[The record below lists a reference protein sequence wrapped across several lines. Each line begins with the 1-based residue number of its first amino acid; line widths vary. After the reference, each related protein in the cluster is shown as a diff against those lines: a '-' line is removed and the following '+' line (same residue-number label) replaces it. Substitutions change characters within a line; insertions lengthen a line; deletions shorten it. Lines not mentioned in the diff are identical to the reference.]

1 MAQTKLISDLVALVT
16 PNNDDLFVVVDNTTN
31 PSQSVTKKITY
42 ANLKESLQDMV
53 DLLITEGNGIS
64 AVYNDA
70 SNTITLSV
78 VGNTTTQ
85 KTIFSNSGTTVGTR
99 QELNLIPGAGV
110 TFVSADDSG
119 NDRVNW
125 TINTNTVST
134 ASGLAGSGTTYSPLS
149 GITTLGDGT
158 KQLDIR
164 ALKAGSNKLSLGLT
178 DNNQSIV
185 YDIVPGNIDIND
197 FAVGAPLAVAKGGT
211 AGTTPAT
218 ARAGINAAVAGDN
231 DDITSITGLTTPL
244 SVTQGGTD
252 GQNAQ
257 DGLYNLEGLS
267 YIANVG
273 GTGQSLIVNGKSAIA
288 GEWRGELKSIRA
300 GSAKVSVT
308 TVSNAVSVDVNA
320 DNVLNAASQNI
331 NLNGFRLTNLAD
343 PVADSDAATKGY
355 ADAVAQGLTVK
366 EATRVAS
373 TANFVGTYFNGIGT
387 VSSVN
392 VGANELTINNHGF
405 NTGERVYIDSTN
417 ALPTG
422 YASNT
427 EYFVIDTGT
436 NTIKLATDAANAA
449 SGTAIVISDTG
460 SGTITVSHTLYL
472 VAGGNGALSVDGIS
486 PSQGDRVLLKNQTTQ
501 TQNGI
506 YVVSE
511 TGDVGS
517 PTVLTRAVD
526 ANASAEL
533 SAGTFTF
540 ISEGTANGGIAYVQ
554 VTQNPILDVD
564 PIAWTVFSASSIP
577 ANTVDNTKLATMA
590 EATIKGRAAA
600 AGTGNAQDLTA
611 NQVVAIV
618 NTATDAI
625 DCGTY

>member
-53 DLLITEGNGIS
+53 DLLITEGTGIS

-78 VGNTTTQ
+78 VANTTTQ

-178 DNNQSIV
+178 DDSQSIV
-185 YDIVPGNIDIND
+185 YDVVPGNIDIND
-197 FAVGAPLAVAKGGT
+197 FAVGSPLAVAKGGT
-211 AGTTPAT
+211 AGTTPET
-218 ARAGINAAVAGDN
+218 ARNGIGAAAAGANS
-231 DDITSITGLTTPL
+231 DITSLSGMTTPL
-244 SVTQGGTD
+244 SISQGGTE

-257 DGLYNLEGLS
+257 DALFNLEGVS

-273 GTGQSLIVNGKSAIA
+273 GTGQSLVVNGKAAVA
-288 GEWRGELKSIRA
+288 GEYRSELKSIRA
-300 GSAKVSVT
+300 GSSKVTVG
-308 TVSNAVSVDVNA
+308 TVSNAVSIDVVP
-320 DNVLNAASQNI
+320 DNVLNGASQNV
-331 NLNGFRLTNLAD
+331 NFNSFRLTNVAEPIAD
-343 PVADSDAATKGY
+343 TDAATKGY

-366 EATRVAS
+366 EASRAAS
-373 TANFVGTYFNGIGT
+373 TANFVGSYFNETGT
-387 VSSVN
+387 VSSVD
-392 VGANELTINNHGF
+392 VGANELTINNHSF
-405 NTGERVYIDSTN
+405 NTGERVYISSTA

-422 YASNT
+422 YATNT

-436 NTIKLATDAANAA
+436 NTIKLADTAADAASN
-449 SGTAIVISDTG
+449 TPIVISDTG
-460 SGTITVSHTLYL
+460 SGTITVEHTLYL
-472 VAGGNGALSVDGIS
+472 VAGSNGAFSADTVTF
-486 PSQGDRVLLKNQTTQ
+486 SQGDRVLLKDQTDQ
-501 TQNGI
+501 TQNGV

-511 TGDVGS
+511 TGDGS
-517 PTVLTRAVD
+517 NPAVLTRADD

-540 ISEGTANGGIAYVQ
+540 ISEGAANGGIAYVQ
-554 VTQNPILDVD
+554 ITQNPVLDVD
-564 PIAWTVFSASSIP
+564 NIVWAVFSASSIP
-577 ANTVDNTKLATMA
+577 ANTVDNTKLSDMT
-590 EATIKGRAAA
+590 EATVKGRAAA
-600 AGTGNAQDLTA
+600 NGTGDPQDLTA
-611 NQVVAIV
+611 NQLVAIV

>member
-16 PNNDDLFVVVDNTTN
+16 PNNDDLFVIVDNTTN

-53 DLLITEGNGIS
+53 DLLITEGTGIS

-78 VGNTTTQ
+78 VANTTTQ
-85 KTIFSNSGTTVGTR
+85 RTIFTNSGTTVGTR

-158 KQLDIR
+158 KRLDIR

-178 DNNQSIV
+178 DDSQSIV
-185 YDIVPGNIDIND
+185 YDVVPSNIDIND
-197 FAVGAPLAVAKGGT
+197 FAVGSPLAVAKGGT
-211 AGTTPAT
+211 AGTTPET
-218 ARAGINAAVAGDN
+218 ARNGIGAAAAGANS
-231 DDITSITGLTTPL
+231 DITSLSGMTTAL
-244 SVTQGGTD
+244 SISQGGTD

-257 DGLYNLEGLS
+257 DALFNLEGIS
-267 YIANVG
+267 YVANVG
-273 GTGQSLIVNGKSAIA
+273 GTGQSLIVNGKAAAA
-288 GEWRGELKSIRA
+288 GEYRAELKSVRA
-300 GSAKVSVT
+300 GSAKVTVG
-308 TVSNAVSVDVNA
+308 TVSNAVSIDVNA

-331 NLNGFRLTNLAD
+331 NFNGFRLTNLAD
-343 PVADSDAATKGY
+343 PIADSDAATKGY
-355 ADAVAQGLTVK
+355 ADAVAQGLVVK

-373 TANFVGTYFNGIGT
+373 TANFVGTYYN
-387 VSSVN
+387 SVN
-392 VGANELTINNHGF
+392 TVTSVDVGANELTINNHSF
-405 NTGERVYIDSTN
+405 DTGDRVYIDSTN

-436 NTIKLATDAANAA
+436 NTLKLATTAANAA
-449 SGTAIVISDTG
+449 SGTAIVITDTG
-460 SGTITVSHTLYL
+460 SGTITVSHTLYI
-472 VAGGNGALSVDGIS
+472 VAGSNGALSLDGVS
-486 PSQGDRVLLKNQTTQ
+486 PSQGDRVLLKDQSTQ
-501 TQNGI
+501 TLNGI

-511 TGDVGS
+511 TGDGSS
-517 PTVLTRAVD
+517 PTVLTRASD

-540 ISEGTANGGIAYVQ
+540 ISEGAASGGIAFVQ
-554 VTQNPILDVD
+554 ITQNPVLDVD
-564 PIAWTVFSASSIP
+564 PIVWTVFSASAIP
-577 ANTVDNTKLATMA
+577 ADTVDNTKLSNMA

-600 AGTGNAQDLTA
+600 AGTGDPQDLTS
-611 NQVVAIV
+611 NQLVAIL

>member
-42 ANLKESLQDMV
+42 ANLKEALQDMV

-64 AVYNDA
+64 ATYNDA

-78 VGNTTTQ
+78 VANTTVQ
-85 KTIFSNSGTTVGTR
+85 KTIFTNSGTTVGTR

-110 TFVSADDSG
+110 SFVSTDDSG

-125 TINTNTVST
+125 TINTSTVST
-134 ASGLAGSGTTYSPLS
+134 ASGLVGSGTTYSALS

-158 KQLDIR
+158 KRLDIR

-178 DNNQSIV
+178 DDNQSIV
-185 YDIVPGNIDIND
+185 YDVVPGNIDIND
-197 FAVGAPLAVAKGGT
+197 FAVGSPLAVAKGGT
-211 AGTTPAT
+211 AGTTPET
-218 ARAGINAAVAGDN
+218 ARNGIGAAAAGANS
-231 DDITSITGLTTPL
+231 DITSLSGLTTAL
-244 SVTQGGTD
+244 SISQGGTE

-257 DGLYNLEGLS
+257 DALFNLEGVS

-273 GTGQSLIVNGKSAIA
+273 GTGQSLIVNGKAAVA
-288 GEWRGELKSIRA
+288 GEYRGELKSIRA
-300 GSAKVSVT
+300 GSSKVTVG
-308 TVSNAVSVDVNA
+308 TVSNAVSIDVVP
-320 DNVLNAASQNI
+320 DNVLNGATQNV
-331 NLNGFRLTNLAD
+331 NFNGFRLTNVAE
-343 PVADSDAATKGY
+343 PVADTDAATKGY

-366 EATRVAS
+366 EASRAAT
-373 TANFVGTYFNGIGT
+373 TANFVGTYFNGTGT
-387 VSSVN
+387 VSSVDI
-392 VGANELTINNHGF
+392 GANELTINNHPF
-405 NTGERVYIDSTN
+405 NTGERVYIASTA

-422 YASNT
+422 YAANT

-436 NTIKLATDAANAA
+436 NTLKLAADAADAA
-449 SGTAIVISDTG
+449 AGTAIGITDTG

-472 VAGGNGALSVDGIS
+472 VAGSNGAYSLDGVTV
-486 PSQGDRVLLKNQTTQ
+486 SQDDRVLLKNQTTQ

-511 TGDVGS
+511 TGDGS
-517 PTVLTRAVD
+517 NPAVLTRADD

-540 ISEGTANGGIAYVQ
+540 ISEGAASGGIAYVQ
-554 VTQNPILDVD
+554 ITQNPVLDADNIVW
-564 PIAWTVFSASSIP
+564 AVFSASSIP
-577 ANTVDNTKLATMA
+577 ADTVDNTKLSNMA
-590 EATIKGRAAA
+590 EATVKGRAAA
-600 AGTGNAQDLTA
+600 NGTGDPQDLTA
-611 NQVVAIV
+611 NQLVAIV

>member
-53 DLLITEGNGIS
+53 DLLITEGTGIS

-78 VGNTTTQ
+78 VANTTTQ

-178 DNNQSIV
+178 DDSQSIV
-185 YDIVPGNIDIND
+185 YDVVPGNIDIND
-197 FAVGAPLAVAKGGT
+197 FAVGSPLAVAKGGT
-211 AGTTPAT
+211 AGTTPET
-218 ARAGINAAVAGDN
+218 ARNGIGAAAAGANS
-231 DDITSITGLTTPL
+231 DITSLSGMTTPL
-244 SVTQGGTD
+244 SISQGGTD

-257 DGLYNLEGLS
+257 DALFNLEGVS

-273 GTGQSLIVNGKSAIA
+273 GTGQSLVVNGKAAVA
-288 GEWRGELKSIRA
+288 GEYRSELKSIRA
-300 GSAKVSVT
+300 GSSKVTVG
-308 TVSNAVSVDVNA
+308 TVSNAVSIDVVP
-320 DNVLNAASQNI
+320 DNVLNGASQNV
-331 NLNGFRLTNLAD
+331 NFNGFRLTNVAEPIAD
-343 PVADSDAATKGY
+343 TDAATKGY

-366 EATRVAS
+366 EASRAAS
-373 TANFVGTYFNGIGT
+373 TANFVGSYFNETGT
-387 VSSVN
+387 VSSVD
-392 VGANELTINNHGF
+392 VGANELTINNHSF
-405 NTGERVYIDSTN
+405 NTGERVYISSTA

-422 YASNT
+422 YATNT

-436 NTIKLATDAANAA
+436 NTIKLADTAADAASN
-449 SGTAIVISDTG
+449 TPIVISDTG
-460 SGTITVSHTLYL
+460 SGTITVEHTLYL
-472 VAGGNGALSVDGIS
+472 VAGSNGAFSADTVTF
-486 PSQGDRVLLKNQTTQ
+486 SQGDRVLLKDQTDQ
-501 TQNGI
+501 TQNGV

-511 TGDVGS
+511 TGDGS
-517 PTVLTRAVD
+517 NPAVLTRADD

-540 ISEGTANGGIAYVQ
+540 ISEGAANGGIAYVQ
-554 VTQNPILDVD
+554 ITQNPVLDVD
-564 PIAWTVFSASSIP
+564 NIVWAVFSASSIP
-577 ANTVDNTKLATMA
+577 ANTVDNTKLSDMT
-590 EATIKGRAAA
+590 EATVKGRAAA
-600 AGTGNAQDLTA
+600 NGTGDPQDLTA
-611 NQVVAIV
+611 NQLVAIV

>member
-53 DLLITEGNGIS
+53 DLLITEGTGIS

-78 VGNTTTQ
+78 VANTTTQ

-178 DNNQSIV
+178 DDSQSIV
-185 YDIVPGNIDIND
+185 YDVVPGNIDIND
-197 FAVGAPLAVAKGGT
+197 FAVGSPLAVAKGGT
-211 AGTTPAT
+211 AGTTPET
-218 ARAGINAAVAGDN
+218 ARNGIGAAAAGANS
-231 DDITSITGLTTPL
+231 DITSLSGMTTPL
-244 SVTQGGTD
+244 SISQGGTE

-257 DGLYNLEGLS
+257 DALFNLEGVS

-273 GTGQSLIVNGKSAIA
+273 GTGQSLVVNGKAA
-288 GEWRGELKSIRA
+288 VGGEYRSELKSIRA
-300 GSAKVSVT
+300 GSSKVTVG
-308 TVSNAVSVDVNA
+308 TVSNAVSIDVVP
-320 DNVLNAASQNI
+320 DNVLNGASQNV
-331 NLNGFRLTNLAD
+331 NFNGFRLTNVAEPIAD
-343 PVADSDAATKGY
+343 TDAATKGY

-366 EATRVAS
+366 EASRAAS
-373 TANFVGTYFNGIGT
+373 TANFVGSYFNETGT
-387 VSSVN
+387 VSSVD
-392 VGANELTINNHGF
+392 VGANELTINNHSF
-405 NTGERVYIDSTN
+405 NTGERVYISSTA

-422 YASNT
+422 YATNT

-436 NTIKLATDAANAA
+436 NTIKLADTAADAASN
-449 SGTAIVISDTG
+449 TPIVISDTG
-460 SGTITVSHTLYL
+460 SGTITVEHTLYL
-472 VAGGNGALSVDGIS
+472 VAGSNGAFSADTVTF
-486 PSQGDRVLLKNQTTQ
+486 SQGDRVLLKDQTDQ
-501 TQNGI
+501 TQNGV

-511 TGDVGS
+511 TGDGS
-517 PTVLTRAVD
+517 NPAVLTRADD

-540 ISEGTANGGIAYVQ
+540 ISEGAANGGIAYVQ
-554 VTQNPILDVD
+554 ITQNPVLDVD
-564 PIAWTVFSASSIP
+564 NIVWAVFSASSIP
-577 ANTVDNTKLATMA
+577 ANTVDNTKLSDMT
-590 EATIKGRAAA
+590 EATVKGRAAA
-600 AGTGNAQDLTA
+600 NGTGDPQDLTA
-611 NQVVAIV
+611 NQLVAIV